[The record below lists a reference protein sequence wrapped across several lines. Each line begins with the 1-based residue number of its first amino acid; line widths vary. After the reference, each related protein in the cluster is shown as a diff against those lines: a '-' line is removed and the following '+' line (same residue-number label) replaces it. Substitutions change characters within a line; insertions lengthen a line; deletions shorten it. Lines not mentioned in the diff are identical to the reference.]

1 MNAHDSLVNMVA
13 MDTRFNPALL
23 AYYNLY
29 YSNFLVLLLQLLNK
43 LMTSYFW
50 EGGINRRC
58 PNSRLHV
65 YRGDLIPLIS
75 IQHVIKTA

>member
-1 MNAHDSLVNMVA
+1 MYAHDSLVNMVA

-50 EGGINRRC
+50 EGE
-58 PNSRLHV
+58 
-65 YRGDLIPLIS
+65 LITGAPTVAYMYI
-75 IQHVIKTA
+75 VVT

>member
-1 MNAHDSLVNMVA
+1 MHMTVLLVA

-29 YSNFLVLLLQLLNK
+29 YSNLLVLLLQLLNK

-50 EGGINRRC
+50 ELITGAPTLAYMYVIV
-58 PNSRLHV
+58 HV

-75 IQHVIKTA
+75 IHVIKTA